1 MKEKVLN
8 FINENKGDIS
18 LFVIVFVVVLLVSAL
33 TSLCGAD
40 RLTET
45 MLSLSG
51 GVLALLGIDT
61 LGDKVGMRLGD
72 NIRPAILAIIIGV
85 WIALF

>member
-1 MKEKVLN
+1 MKEKVIS

-40 RLTET
+40 RLTEA

-61 LGDKVGMRLGD
+61 LGEKVGMRLGD

-85 WIALF
+85 WIALI